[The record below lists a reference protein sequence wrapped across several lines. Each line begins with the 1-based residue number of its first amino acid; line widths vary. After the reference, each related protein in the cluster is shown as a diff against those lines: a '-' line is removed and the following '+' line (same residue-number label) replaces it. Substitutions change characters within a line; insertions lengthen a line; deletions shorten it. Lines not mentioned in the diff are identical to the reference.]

1 MISSKD
7 ITGLILA
14 GGRAQRMGGIDKG
27 LIPFHDKP
35 LIESTI
41 TKLKPQTHSILINA
55 NRNITKYAS
64 YGYPVIMDE
73 TPDFS
78 GPLAGFSVGLKSCKT
93 PFLLTSPCDSP
104 LLPDNLAELLSAKME
119 DGDFELVYASSKEAD
134 GKVWAQ
140 PVFCLMRTSLLDS
153 LTKFLLKGDLKIDRW
168 FKELR
173 SSTVVFEDPLV
184 FANVNTPEEL
194 KSLEEV
200 SVWVIHQTSQYC

>member
-1 MISSKD
+1 MISAEQ

-27 LIPFHDKP
+27 LIPFHQKP
-35 LIESTI
+35 LIETTI
-41 TKLKPQTHSILINA
+41 QRLKVQVGPILINA
-55 NRNITKYAS
+55 NRNITKYAV

-78 GPLAGFSVGLKSCKT
+78 GPLAGFLMGLKNCKT
-93 PFLLTSPCDSP
+93 PYLLTTPCDSP
-104 LLPDNLAELLSAKME
+104 LFPEDLATKLASELEQANL
-119 DGDFELVYASSKEAD
+119 DLVYASSKEAD

-140 PVFCLMRTSLLDS
+140 PVFCLMRANLQDS
-153 LTKFLLKGDLKIDRW
+153 LISFLDKGDLKIDRW

-173 SSTVVFEDPLV
+173 NSTVVFEDPHA

-194 KSLEEV
+194 KHLEESFV
-200 SVWVIHQTSQYC
+200 

>member
-35 LIESTI
+35 LIESAI
-41 TKLKPQTHSILINA
+41 AKLKPQTQSIIINA
-55 NRNITKYAS
+55 NRNLTKYAG

-78 GPLAGFSVGLKSCKT
+78 GPLAGFLVGLKACKT
-93 PFLLTSPCDSP
+93 PYLLTAPCDSP
-104 LLPDNLAELLSAKME
+104 LLPNNLAQKLSAEME
-119 DGDFELVYASSKEAD
+119 REDFQLVYASSKEAD

-140 PVFCLMRTSLLDS
+140 PVFCLMRANLQDS
-153 LTKFLLKGDLKIDRW
+153 LASFLLKGDLKIDRW

-173 SSTVVFEDPLV
+173 SSTVIFDEPQV

-194 KSLEEV
+194 KSLGEL
-200 SVWVIHQTSQYC
+200 SL

>member
-1 MISSKD
+1 MISSKE

-27 LIPFHDKP
+27 LIPFHNKP
-35 LIESTI
+35 LIESAI
-41 TKLKPQTHSILINA
+41 AKLKPQTQSIIINA

-78 GPLAGFSVGLKSCKT
+78 GPLAGFAVGLKACKT
-93 PFLLTSPCDSP
+93 SYLLTSPCDSP
-104 LLPDNLAELLSAKME
+104 LLPNNLAELLSAEME
-119 DGDFELVYASSKEAD
+119 RGDFQLVYASSKEAD

-140 PVFCLMRTSLLDS
+140 PVFCLMRTNLQES
-153 LTKFLLKGDLKIDRW
+153 LTQFLMKGDLKIDRW

-173 SSTVVFEDPLV
+173 SSTVIFDDPQV

-194 KSLEEV
+194 KALEEV
-200 SVWVIHQTSQYC
+200 SA

>member
-27 LIPFHDKP
+27 LIPFHGKP
-35 LIESTI
+35 LIESAI
-41 TKLKPQTHSILINA
+41 ARLKPQVQTIVINA

-78 GPLAGFSVGLKSCKT
+78 GPLAGFSVGLKACKT
-93 PFLLTSPCDSP
+93 PYLLTSPCDSP
-104 LLPDNLAELLSAKME
+104 LLPNNLAEQLSAE
-119 DGDFELVYASSKEAD
+119 LERGDFQLVYASSREED

-140 PVFCLMRTSLLDS
+140 PVFCLMRANLQDS
-153 LTKFLLKGDLKIDRW
+153 LASFLLKGDLKIDHW

-173 SSTVVFEDPLV
+173 SSTVIFDNPQS
-184 FANVNTPEEL
+184 FANINTPEEL

-200 SVWVIHQTSQYC
+200 SA

>member
-1 MISSKD
+1 MILVEK

-27 LIPFHDKP
+27 LIPFHHKP

-41 TKLKPQTHSILINA
+41 QRLKPQVDSILINA
-55 NRNITKYAS
+55 NRNITQYAS

-78 GPLAGFSVGLKSCKT
+78 GPLAGFLAGLKACQT
-93 PFLLTSPCDSP
+93 PYLLTTPCDSP
-104 LLPDNLAELLSAKME
+104 LLPTDLGITLATELEHDNRQ
-119 DGDFELVYASSKEAD
+119 LVYASTKAVD

-140 PVFCLMRTSLLDS
+140 PVFCLMRADVQDS
-153 LTKFLLKGDLKIDRW
+153 LVSFLKKGDLKIDRW
-168 FKELR
+168 FKELN
-173 SSTVVFEDPLV
+173 SSAVIFDDEQA

-194 KSLEEV
+194 KSLEAA
-200 SVWVIHQTSQYC
+200 SV